1 MEDMKEG
8 AVNNGV
14 VEDVAI
20 SDLEK
25 KGIDTT
31 RYWSVDGARICVAMN
46 NSRIFDR
53 SRQVASI
60 VTCSN
65 KFENSLTTV
74 VAQPPYNTGYM
85 LDALLLSVK
94 ALLYGS
100 VLAYPISVAGLCK
113 YGIIQQGVHR
123 NEQCIKVYGDGNGYI
138 TGGALDECLEWERE
152 DAGDEDIGEDVRKR
166 RIRAG
171 WLVGRCS
178 PLPTMEQEDMK
189 ETLETRRLH
198 DSISATSTLAC
209 VQHRLTDDDLWQ
221 TARSCRLHRARAETP
236 SSLCMPEAV
245 DTGMMQRT
253 PRSEAAL
260 ITMERRNV
268 SALPWGKASS
278 LDVHTER

>member
-85 LDALLLSVK
+85 VRLV
-94 ALLYGS
+94 
-100 VLAYPISVAGLCK
+100 PC
-113 YGIIQQGVHR
+113 QQ
-123 NEQCIKVYGDGNGYI
+123 
-138 TGGALDECLEWERE
+138 
-152 DAGDEDIGEDVRKR
+152 
-166 RIRAG
+166 
-171 WLVGRCS
+171 
-178 PLPTMEQEDMK
+178 
-189 ETLETRRLH
+189 
-198 DSISATSTLAC
+198 
-209 VQHRLTDDDLWQ
+209 
-221 TARSCRLHRARAETP
+221 
-236 SSLCMPEAV
+236 SSLARL
-245 DTGMMQRT
+245 DT
-253 PRSEAAL
+253 A
-260 ITMERRNV
+260 
-268 SALPWGKASS
+268 
-278 LDVHTER
+278 